1 MDKSNG
7 AGGNLQLKRVLTLK
21 YLIAFGLAY
30 LAPTVVFNYYGII
43 TELTGGMMALAY
55 MITTVALFFTA
66 FSYTKM
72 VQAFPVAGSAYTYVQ
87 RAVNPY
93 LGFFTGWIMLLDYLL
108 LPMVCYLLFGIY
120 MNEFL
125 PVVPITVWVVGA
137 AVMGALINIVGVK
150 TAGRVNT
157 VIIAAQILFSFA
169 FIIIIIRYVSMGGGS
184 GSLFVSEAIFNAET
198 FERSSLMWGASILA
212 VSFLG
217 FDAVSTLA
225 EETKDP
231 EKTISKAI
239 LIIAVGAGLLFSV
252 IAYFSQI
259 AWPNAY
265 SEIDNVDTGI
275 FELLYTLGG
284 DTLST
289 IFLITDNLATFIC
302 AMAGLAAVSR
312 ILYGMGRDGILPKK
326 FFGKLSPKFQTPV
339 NNIILTSII
348 ALSALFYSDNL
359 MGAASLV
366 SFGALTGFALVN
378 YSVINHYFIRGN
390 RRQGADLFNYLIMPG
405 IGVIICVILWLSIES
420 VAKIL
425 GGVWI
430 LIGII
435 YIITYALILKKDL
448 KDFKLEE

>member
-1 MDKSNG
+1 MTDNNG
-7 AGGNLQLKRVLTLK
+7 AGGTLQLKRVLTLK
-21 YLIAFGLAY
+21 YLVAFGLAY

-55 MITTVALFFTA
+55 IITTVALFFTA
-66 FSYTKM
+66 YSYTKM
-72 VQAFPVAGSAYTYVQ
+72 VQAFPIAGSAYTYVQ
-87 RAVNPY
+87 RAVNPF

-120 MNEFL
+120 MHEFL
-125 PVVPITVWVVGA
+125 PVVPIPVWIIGA
-137 AVMGALINIVGVK
+137 AVLGALINIVGVK

-157 VIIAAQILFSFA
+157 VIIAAQLLFSLA
-169 FIIIIIRYVSMGGGS
+169 FVVIIIRYVSMGGGAA
-184 GSLFVSEAIFNAET
+184 SLIVPEAIFNAET
-198 FERSSLMWGASILA
+198 FEPSGLMWGASILA

-231 EKTISKAI
+231 ERTISKAI
-239 LIIAVGAGLLFSV
+239 LLIAVGAGVLFAI

-259 AWPNAY
+259 AWPEAY
-265 SEIDNVDTGI
+265 YQIEDVDVGI

-312 ILYGMGRDGILPKK
+312 ILFGMGRDGILPRK

-339 NNIILTSII
+339 NNIVLTSVL

-359 MGAASLV
+359 LGAASLV

-378 YSVINHYFIRGN
+378 YAVINHYFIRGK
-390 RRQGADLFNYLIMPG
+390 RRQGSDVFQYLVMPA
-405 IGVIICVILWLSIES
+405 IGVIICVVLWVSIES

-425 GGVWI
+425 GGAWI
-430 LIGII
+430 LVGIVYVLI
-435 YIITYALILKKDL
+435 YAKVLKKDL
-448 KDFKLEE
+448 RTFKLEE